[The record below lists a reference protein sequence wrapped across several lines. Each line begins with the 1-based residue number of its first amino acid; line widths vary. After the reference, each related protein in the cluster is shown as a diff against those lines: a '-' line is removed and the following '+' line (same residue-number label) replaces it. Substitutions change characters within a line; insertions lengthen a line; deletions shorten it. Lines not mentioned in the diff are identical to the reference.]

1 MRITATALAAALI
14 AAVPMSAAMA
24 QSASPQAQTPEA
36 PAVPGAPG
44 QTADFS
50 ETQLKSFAAAVQG
63 IQEVANEYAPRLRE
77 ATEPQQLAD
86 LQEEA
91 EGKMLEAVQDEGLSV
106 DEYNAIALTAQSDPQ
121 VAETIR
127 GYIVEDSQSQAQ

>member
-14 AAVPMSAAMA
+14 AAVPMSGAMA
-24 QSASPQAQTPEA
+24 QSASPQAQAPEA

-127 GYIVEDSQSQAQ
+127 GYIVEDSQGQAQ